1 MKSAH
6 TCFSDDTQEL
16 MRLVNQL
23 RGFPTS
29 SSSDIY
35 GRDTLLELTTFEIQ
49 WENNE
54 EDAVSTEATAEN
66 KETFKE
72 VADSIEAL
80 ARQQAKKDAAL

>member
-1 MKSAH
+1 
-6 TCFSDDTQEL
+6 
-16 MRLVNQL
+16 MRLVSQL

-29 SSSDIY
+29 SASDIY
-35 GRDTLLELTTFEIQ
+35 GLDTKLELTTFDIQ

-54 EDAVSTEATAEN
+54 DDAVSNEATAEN

-80 ARQQAKKDAAL
+80 ARQFAKKDAAL